1 MIREEKSHVLE
12 GSQKVVSEAGQK
24 TPFHKA
30 IEANPRLAAAYYDRA
45 NAYYNKGEYE
55 KVWEDINRARS
66 LGYRIPKKFLKAL
79 RKVSGR
85 TE

>member
-1 MIREEKSHVLE
+1 MIREEKSHVHKQ
-12 GSQKVVSEAGQK
+12 SQKTFSESAQK
-24 TPFHKA
+24 KPVNKA

-45 NAYYNKGEYE
+45 NVFYNKGEYD

-66 LGYRIPKKFLKAL
+66 LGYRIPKRFLKSL